1 MPRLLI
7 VLLLSAGIA
16 HADCYTRGATVSS
29 IGGKIERVADY
40 QYSLLPAPAGTARC
54 RVTFRALINDRWYTA
69 EGETAGSAGQN
80 SGQVCA
86 QANNTARASV
96 LESVNGTSI
105 TAAQEL
111 ICTDQPI
118 PQTLPRV
125 NVGDV
130 IRDSEVQPHPN
141 YRKPF
146 RFRGTTCRWFIE
158 SRPESGAVDM
168 NQGVMCATST
178 QDVWRVVDKW

>member
-1 MPRLLI
+1 MSRLLI
-7 VLLLSAGIA
+7 VLLVTAGIA
-16 HADCYTRGATVSS
+16 HADCYTRGATVSN
-29 IGGKIERVADY
+29 IGGRIERVTDY
-40 QYSLLPAPAGTARC
+40 QYTMLPAPAGVARC

-69 EGETAGSAGQN
+69 EGETAGAPGQN

-86 QANNTARASV
+86 QAVNTARASV
-96 LESVNGTSI
+96 LETVNGTSI

-118 PQTLPRV
+118 PSTRPVV

-141 YRKPF
+141 YRRPF

-158 SRPESGAVDM
+158 SRPEIGNVDM

-178 QDVWRVVDKW
+178 QDVWQVVDKW

>member
-1 MPRLLI
+1 MSRLLI
-7 VLLLSAGIA
+7 VLLATAGIA

-69 EGETAGSAGQN
+69 EGETAGSA
-80 SGQVCA
+80 
-86 QANNTARASV
+86 
-96 LESVNGTSI
+96 
-105 TAAQEL
+105 
-111 ICTDQPI
+111 
-118 PQTLPRV
+118 
-125 NVGDV
+125 
-130 IRDSEVQPHPN
+130 
-141 YRKPF
+141 
-146 RFRGTTCRWFIE
+146 
-158 SRPESGAVDM
+158 VDM

>member
-1 MPRLLI
+1 MSRLLI
-7 VLLLSAGIA
+7 VLLATAGIA

-96 LESVNGTSI
+96 
-105 TAAQEL
+105 
-111 ICTDQPI
+111 
-118 PQTLPRV
+118 
-125 NVGDV
+125 GDV